1 MFNYIDIYIFIPVSA
16 LLCSGTYGAVKT
28 ALIIGRCNK
37 YIFKGLLS
45 VICSMVFVL
54 VPYLQLGEVLEE
66 NL

>member
-1 MFNYIDIYIFIPVSA
+1 MHNIHRLAGAHGRKQLPGVSMH
-16 LLCSGTYGAVKT
+16 
-28 ALIIGRCNK
+28 IGRCNK